1 MEFKHT
7 IEYEDGEL
15 ILMEGGES
23 DRHIY
28 VLLEGQARV
37 TKETDKGQVT
47 LALLEEGDVFGEASF
62 LAQTFGSRSA
72 SISARGKVKIGVLDN
87 EKLSAE
93 YKNLSPLFQQ
103 LLKDLAERFQRTTAL
118 AARLA
123 ARRMDKPSLERREVK
138 RNPVQALRIEVTYS
152 PEGAVTREVYQ
163 GTLLDLARTGMGLAL
178 LTNSFTESTHQLGAK
193 FNFQFTLPDKPMVK
207 IPGHI
212 VWARAMGGKKARVG
226 VKFSDP
232 NPYYRKL
239 INDFFQTIADQ

>member
-23 DRHIY
+23 DRNIY

-37 TKETDKGQVT
+37 TKETDKGQVI
-47 LALLEEGDVFGEASF
+47 LALLQEGDVFGEASF

-72 SISARGKVKIGVLDN
+72 SIAARGRVKIGVLDS

-93 YKNLSPLFQQ
+93 YKKLSPLFQQ
-103 LLKDLAERFQRTTAL
+103 LLKDLAERLQKTTAL

-123 ARRMDKPSLERREVK
+123 ARRMDKPTLEPEVK

-152 PEGAVTREVYQ
+152 PEGAVAREVYQ

-178 LTNSFTESTHQLGAK
+178 LTHSFTESTHQLGAK
-193 FNFQFTLPDKPMVK
+193 FNFQFTLPDKPMLK

-212 VWARAMGGKKARVG
+212 VWARAMGDKKARVG

-239 INDFFQTIADQ
+239 IEDFFQTIADQ